1 MKQELVKALNEQVKN
16 EFYSAYLYLAM
27 AAYCESKQLPGFANW
42 MKVQVKEETTHGMK
56 IFDYLL
62 QRGQPVTLEAIA
74 QPPADF
80 SSGKGV
86 FEQTLNH
93 EKKVT
98 KLIHG
103 LYELA
108 KNLEEKNAQ
117 EFLQWFVNEQVE
129 EEENATRILEKI
141 KATNQDPDAIIVLDK
156 ELAKRKE

>member
-1 MKQELVKALNEQVKN
+1 MKAELVRALNEQVKN

-42 MKVQVKEETTHGMK
+42 MKVQVKEETAHGMK

-62 QRGQPVTLEAIA
+62 QRGQRVTLEAIA
-74 QPPADF
+74 QPPSDF
-80 SSGKGV
+80 SSAAGV

-108 KNLEEKNAQ
+108 KDLEDKPAQ
-117 EFLQWFVNEQVE
+117 DFLQWFVNEQVE

-141 KATNQDPDAIIVLDK
+141 KATNQDPNAIIMLDK
-156 ELAKRKE
+156 ELAKRKG